1 MAHHNPY
8 VECPYDVAHQ
18 VPKLR
23 MQIHLI
29 KCRKN
34 NPHLAK
40 LMKSCPFNATHIMPE
55 RELNLHLQCCTD
67 RCLIEGQKYN
77 CKQDHGD
84 LGNPTFHAPIPK
96 ETWDDR
102 ECEEQSH
109 MVGAHQNQESRPRSP
124 R

>member
-1 MAHHNPY
+1 
-8 VECPYDVAHQ
+8 
-18 VPKLR
+18 
-23 MQIHLI
+23 
-29 KCRKN
+29 
-34 NPHLAK
+34 
-40 LMKSCPFNATHIMPE
+40 MPE

-77 CKQDHGD
+77 LSAEDHGD

-124 R
+124 RSDPYLPGGALAPSASVVSSTGSSIPPSVLGLGRGRLLLLAMERNRST